1 MRKNYLEIKEVNK
14 IMEAEEGILDTIAEK
29 IDDFFMPAEYKLE
42 TDTGYQRRIWDRRTE
57 GYLDAHFD
65 EYIST
70 YQIVTS
76 IDLERLD
83 GRCDNVEIKVREL
96 KSYALD
102 MDAKVSNLETR
113 VDNIK
118 GKAK

>member
-1 MRKNYLEIKEVNK
+1 MVE
-14 IMEAEEGILDTIAEK
+14 EEGFFDGVAEK
-29 IDDFFMPAEYKLE
+29 VDDFFMPDDYQLE
-42 TDTGYQRRIWDRRTE
+42 RDTGYQRKVLDRRVE

-76 IDLERLD
+76 IDLEGLD
-83 GRCDNVEIKVREL
+83 DRCEGIEVRVKDL
-96 KSYALD
+96 KTFALD
-102 MDAKVSNLETR
+102 TDAKVSNLETR
-113 VDNIK
+113 VDTIK

>member
-1 MRKNYLEIKEVNK
+1 
-14 IMEAEEGILDTIAEK
+14 MEAEEGILDSLAGK
-29 IDDFFMPAEYKLE
+29 VDDFFMPDEYKLE
-42 TDTGYQRRIWDRRTE
+42 TDTGHQRKMWDRRIE

-70 YQIVTS
+70 YQIVTA
-76 IDLERLD
+76 INLERLE
-83 GRCDNVEIKVREL
+83 GRCDTVEIKVGEL
-96 KSYALD
+96 KSFALD

-113 VDNIK
+113 VDTLK

>member
-1 MRKNYLEIKEVNK
+1 
-14 IMEAEEGILDTIAEK
+14 MEEDEGIFDSMTRRVDE
-29 IDDFFMPAEYKLE
+29 FFMPDDYQLE
-42 TDTGYQRRIWDRRTE
+42 TETGYERKIWDRRIE

-70 YQIVTS
+70 YQVITA
-76 IDLERLD
+76 IDLERLE
-83 GRCDNVEIKVREL
+83 GRCDNIEIQVRDL
-96 KSYALD
+96 KTFALD

-113 VDNIK
+113 VEIVK

>member
-1 MRKNYLEIKEVNK
+1 MDE
-14 IMEAEEGILDTIAEK
+14 EEGIFDNITRRVDE
-29 IDDFFMPAEYKLE
+29 FFMPDEYQLE
-42 TDTGYQRRIWDRRTE
+42 TETGYERKILDRRIE

-70 YQIVTS
+70 YQVVTT
-76 IDLERLD
+76 IDLEKLE
-83 GRCDNVEIKVREL
+83 GRCDNIEIQVKDL
-96 KSYALD
+96 KTFALD

-113 VDNIK
+113 VEIVK

>member
-1 MRKNYLEIKEVNK
+1 MDE
-14 IMEAEEGILDTIAEK
+14 EEGILDNMTRKVDE
-29 IDDFFMPAEYKLE
+29 FFMPDEYQLE
-42 TDTGYQRRIWDRRTE
+42 TETGYERKIWDRRIE

-70 YQIVTS
+70 YQVITT
-76 IDLERLD
+76 IDLEKLE
-83 GRCDNVEIKVREL
+83 GRCDNIEIQVRDL
-96 KSYALD
+96 KTFALD

-113 VDNIK
+113 VEVVK

>member
-1 MRKNYLEIKEVNK
+1 MGEDEGLFDGLTRKV
-14 IMEAEEGILDTIAEK
+14 
-29 IDDFFMPAEYKLE
+29 DDFFMPDEYQLE
-42 TDTGYQRRIWDRRTE
+42 TDTGFQRKTWDRRIE

-70 YQIVTS
+70 YQVVTA
-76 IDLERLD
+76 IDLERLE
-83 GRCDNVEIKVREL
+83 GRYENIEIRVKDL
-96 KSYALD
+96 KTFALD

-113 VDNIK
+113 VDVLK

>member
-1 MRKNYLEIKEVNK
+1 
-14 IMEAEEGILDTIAEK
+14 MEEDEGILDNMAKKVDE
-29 IDDFFMPAEYKLE
+29 FFMPDEYQLE
-42 TDTGYQRRIWDRRTE
+42 TETGYERKIWDRRIE

-70 YQIVTS
+70 YQVLTAT
-76 IDLERLD
+76 DLEKLE
-83 GRCDNVEIKVREL
+83 GRCDNIDIQVRDL
-96 KSYALD
+96 KAFALD

-113 VDNIK
+113 VETIK

>member
-1 MRKNYLEIKEVNK
+1 
-14 IMEAEEGILDTIAEK
+14 MEEEGYLDRFVQTV
-29 IDDFFMPAEYKLE
+29 DDFFMSDEYELE
-42 TDTGYQRRIWDRRTE
+42 TDTGYQRRIWDRRIE

-76 IDLERLD
+76 IDLEKLEN
-83 GRCDNVEIKVREL
+83 RCVGVELRVQDL
-96 KSYALD
+96 KSFTLD
-102 MDAKVSNLETR
+102 LDATVSNLETR
-113 VDNIK
+113 VEVLK

>member
-1 MRKNYLEIKEVNK
+1 MGEDEGLFDGLTRKV
-14 IMEAEEGILDTIAEK
+14 
-29 IDDFFMPAEYKLE
+29 DDFFMPDEYQLE
-42 TDTGYQRRIWDRRTE
+42 TDTGFQRKIWDRRIE

-70 YQIVTS
+70 YQVVTA
-76 IDLERLD
+76 IDLERLE
-83 GRCDNVEIKVREL
+83 GRYENIEIRVKDL
-96 KSYALD
+96 KTFALD

-113 VDNIK
+113 VDVLK

>member
-1 MRKNYLEIKEVNK
+1 MVED
-14 IMEAEEGILDTIAEK
+14 EGILDNMTRKVDE
-29 IDDFFMPAEYKLE
+29 FFMPDEYQLE
-42 TDTGYQRRIWDRRTE
+42 TETGYERKIWDRRIE

-70 YQIVTS
+70 YQVVTA
-76 IDLERLD
+76 IDLEKLE
-83 GRCDNVEIKVREL
+83 GRCDNIEIRVRDL
-96 KSYALD
+96 KTFALD

-113 VDNIK
+113 VDTIK